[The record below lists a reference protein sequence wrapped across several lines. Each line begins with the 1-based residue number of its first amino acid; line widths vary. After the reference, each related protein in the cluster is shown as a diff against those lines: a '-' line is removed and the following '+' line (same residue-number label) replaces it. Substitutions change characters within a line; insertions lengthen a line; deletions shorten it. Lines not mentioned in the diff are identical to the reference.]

1 MEMDRELIDESIL
14 LKQLIKVL
22 VKLTT
27 YLDMRSIPERILE
40 RQHAQRSEHES
51 AKKRSRQR
59 PVSTWW
65 FSESPAFF
73 K

>member
-27 YLDMRSIPERILE
+27 YLDMRSIP
-40 RQHAQRSEHES
+40 
-51 AKKRSRQR
+51 
-59 PVSTWW
+59 
-65 FSESPAFF
+65 
-73 K
+73 